1 MHVQET
7 YCHTV
12 LLPAIQ
18 RVSEPDPL
26 VCVGRVKGWQ
36 APISEHAITPC
47 TQENMFQG
55 LVAGTPVYQTQGV
68 TKIGLVKSQ
77 GFPPQ

>member
-26 VCVGRVKGWQ
+26 VCGQGAGLHSAVKGWQ

-47 TQENMFQG
+47 T
-55 LVAGTPVYQTQGV
+55 
-68 TKIGLVKSQ
+68 
-77 GFPPQ
+77 